1 MSFDPFSFDY
11 LWSGYLP
18 YVWISLGVILISVL
32 MLDIIPRLK
41 GHFFGAATEKGV
53 LEQKEPADTGQVVS
67 SFNFQQFKEKLE
79 ELEKGQNDLI
89 DRLGSVN
96 TVLGRVEVKL
106 EELKQQRDGK
116 TDHNPADHKYKTQ
129 SNNTSAHSTAP
140 TNCRESATAPDMTA
154 LYNASRTDQSRRAEF
169 REKYKPFCINVGNDV
184 ERRRDANLA
193 PDFRQEDDGSY
204 LAVSQANDQA
214 VVFPNFTL
222 VVVEAIYGP
231 GALSE
236 VFECDDFDRRFSYQ
250 HLCVTEPATFE
261 STGGQNWRV
270 IDKGKLELGPRQDS

>member
-1 MSFDPFSFDY
+1 MSFYRDSFDY

-18 YVWISLGVILISVL
+18 YIWISLEVILIGVL
-32 MLDIIPRLK
+32 MFDLIIRLK
-41 GHFFGAATEKGV
+41 RRFFGAVTEKGV
-53 LEQKEPADTGQVVS
+53 LEQKEPTDSDHGFS
-67 SFNFQQFKEKLE
+67 SFNLQQLKKNLD
-79 ELEKGQNDLI
+79 ELKKGQNDLI
-89 DRLGSVN
+89 ESISSVN
-96 TVLGRVEVKL
+96 NVLGRIEVKL
-106 EELKQQRDGK
+106 EEIKNKDGK
-116 TDHNPADHKYKTQ
+116 IHQNPAGHKYKTQ
-129 SNNTSAHSTAP
+129 SNSASAQSSP
-140 TNCRESATAPDMTA
+140 ATNHRESATAPDMTA

-250 HLCVTEPATFE
+250 HLCVTEPATFK
-261 STGGQNWRV
+261 STGGLNWRV
-270 IDKGKLELGPRQDS
+270 IDKGKLELGPAQES